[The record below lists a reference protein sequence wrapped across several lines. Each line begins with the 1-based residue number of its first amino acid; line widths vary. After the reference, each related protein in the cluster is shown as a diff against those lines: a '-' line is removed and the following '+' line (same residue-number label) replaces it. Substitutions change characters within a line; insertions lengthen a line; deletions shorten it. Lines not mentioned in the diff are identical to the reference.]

1 MAKTRIDDI
10 KVRVGARVREL
21 REAEGLSQEQL
32 AHAAGLS
39 RPYVG
44 ALERGEQG
52 AGLEALEKLSRAL
65 RVAPA
70 RLLDETTPAQ
80 AEGGRAGRLGR
91 QVTTLAVG
99 ATAERIDLFE
109 RLARTFFAKPTR
121 AKRPVSRHKD

>member
-21 REAEGLSQEQL
+21 REGEGLSQEQL

-52 AGLEALEKLSRAL
+52 AGLEVIEKLSRAL

-70 RLLDETTPAQ
+70 RLLDDDVPAVG
-80 AEGGRAGRLGR
+80 EGGRAERLGR
-91 QVTTLAVG
+91 QVAALARG
-99 ATAERIDLFE
+99 ASADKVELFG
-109 RLARTFFAKPTR
+109 RLAKTFFAKARGERRTGG
-121 AKRPVSRHKD
+121 